1 MRSAKESDP
10 RQRLALRLEKDIDK
24 PSTESTK
31 DLQVLMGTGY
41 EKVSSSRKLAMEC
54 LSHSGARRA

>member
-1 MRSAKESDP
+1 MQRESDP

-41 EKVSSSRKLAMEC
+41 EKVSNSRKLAMEC
-54 LSHSGARRA
+54 LSHRGAR